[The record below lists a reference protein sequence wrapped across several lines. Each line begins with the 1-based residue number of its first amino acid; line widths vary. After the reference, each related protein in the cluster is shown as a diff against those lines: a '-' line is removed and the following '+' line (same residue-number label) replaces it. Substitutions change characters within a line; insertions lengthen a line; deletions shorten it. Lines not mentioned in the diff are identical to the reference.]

1 LETFEEN
8 VMAEKN
14 NETLDKLKEGILEF
28 QRKIYPAR
36 QEDYEYAA
44 THPQKP
50 HTLLITCA
58 DSRIDPEALT
68 NSGPGEIFVARNVG
82 NMVPAYGEMMGGV
95 SAVIEYAID
104 ALKVKHAVVCGHTDC
119 GAMKGILAGEG
130 QLDAMPTVKSWL
142 RNADAAKR
150 VASTVDDGPPSLK
163 TMTEQ
168 NVLLQIQHL
177 RTHPSVAGAIARGAL
192 TVSGWVYDIARGD
205 VRIYDEAENKFVSL
219 RETAA
224 EDTTGAPQG
233 AKA

>member
-1 LETFEEN
+1 LNDLEKT
-8 VMAEKN
+8 MTIKTDH
-14 NETLDKLKEGILEF
+14 TLQKLKEGILTF
-28 QRKIYPAR
+28 QNQVYPERRA
-36 QEDYEYAA
+36 EYEYAA

-68 NSGPGEIFVARNVG
+68 QSGPGEIFVARNVG

-104 ALKVKHAVVCGHTDC
+104 ALGVTHAVVCGHTDC

-130 QLDAMPTVKSWL
+130 ALDKMPTVKSWL

-150 VASTVDDGPPSLK
+150 VASTMQEGEPALH

-168 NVLLQIQHL
+168 NVLLQLQHL
-177 RTHPSVAGAIARGAL
+177 RTHPSVAGGVARGVL
-192 TVSGWVYDIARGD
+192 TLSGWVYDIASGD
-205 VRIYDEAENKFVSL
+205 VRIYDEAANRFVGV
-219 RETAA
+219 RESRTGKTA
-224 EDTTGAPQG
+224 
-233 AKA
+233 

>member
-1 LETFEEN
+1 MTI
-8 VMAEKN
+8 KTDH
-14 NETLDKLKEGILEF
+14 TLQKLKEGIQAF
-28 QRKIYPAR
+28 QSQVYPERKA
-36 QEDYEYAA
+36 EYEYAA

-68 NSGPGEIFVARNVG
+68 QSGPGEIFVARNVG

-104 ALKVKHAVVCGHTDC
+104 ALGVTHAVVCGHTDC

-130 QLDAMPTVKSWL
+130 ALDKMPTVKSWL

-150 VASTVDDGPPSLK
+150 VASHVTDGAPALQ

-168 NVLLQIQHL
+168 NVLLQLQHL
-177 RTHPSVAGAIARGAL
+177 RTHPSVAGGVARGAL
-192 TVSGWVYDIARGD
+192 TLSGWVYDIASGD
-205 VRIYDEAENKFVSL
+205 VRIYDEEANRFVGV

-224 EDTTGAPQG
+224 GKTA
-233 AKA
+233 

>member
-1 LETFEEN
+1 
-8 VMAEKN
+8 MSKSKD
-14 NETLDKLKEGILEF
+14 TLQKLKEGILEF
-28 QRKIYPAR
+28 QHEVYPAR
-36 QEDYEYAA
+36 KEEYEYAA

-68 NSGPGEIFVARNVG
+68 HSGPGEIFVARNVG

-104 ALKVKHAVVCGHTDC
+104 ALGVSHAVVCGHTDC

-130 QLDAMPTVKSWL
+130 ALDKMPTVKSWL

-150 VASTVDDGPPSLK
+150 VASTVADGAPALQ

-168 NVLLQIQHL
+168 NVLSQLQHL
-177 RTHPSVAGAIARGAL
+177 RTHPSVAGAMARGAL
-192 TVSGWVYDIARGD
+192 TISGWVYDIASGD
-205 VRIYDEAENKFVSL
+205 VRIYDEAANRFVGV
-219 RETAA
+219 REATAG
-224 EDTTGAPQG
+224 T
-233 AKA
+233 KA

>member
-1 LETFEEN
+1 MEMKMTT
-8 VMAEKN
+8 KSD
-14 NETLDKLKEGILEF
+14 ETLKQLKKGILEF
-28 QRKIYPAR
+28 QNKTYPPRKA
-36 QEDYEYAA
+36 EYEYAA
-44 THPQKP
+44 THPQQP

-68 NSGPGEIFVARNVG
+68 SSVPGEIFVARNVG
-82 NMVPAYGEMMGGV
+82 NMVPAYGDMLGGV

-104 ALKVKHAVVCGHTDC
+104 ALKVSHAVVCGHTDC

-130 QLDAMPTVKSWL
+130 ALDSMPTVKSWL

-150 VASTVDDGPPSLK
+150 VASTVDDGPTSLK

-168 NVLLQIQHL
+168 NVLLQMQHL

-192 TVSGWVYDIARGD
+192 TISGWVYDIGHGD
-205 VRIYDEAENKFVSL
+205 VRIYDDAKNSFVSV

-224 EDTTGAPQG
+224 EATA
-233 AKA
+233 